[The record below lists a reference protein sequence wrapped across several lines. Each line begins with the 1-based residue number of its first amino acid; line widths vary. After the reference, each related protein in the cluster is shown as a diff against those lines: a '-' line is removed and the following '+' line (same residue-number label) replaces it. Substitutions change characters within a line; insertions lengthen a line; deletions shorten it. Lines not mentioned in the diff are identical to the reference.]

1 MTIAKILKAMDLEEM
16 QPFLDEAEL
25 TADTLLTKENY
36 EDIVKVFTI
45 HWDIV
50 TEHYRHSNNAA
61 KAYYK
66 AAVGNSKSA
75 LIVDIG
81 RAASGFSALRYL
93 IEDDW
98 KLDC

>member
-45 HWDIV
+45 H
-50 TEHYRHSNNAA
+50 
-61 KAYYK
+61 
-66 AAVGNSKSA
+66 
-75 LIVDIG
+75 
-81 RAASGFSALRYL
+81 
-93 IEDDW
+93 
-98 KLDC
+98 

>member
-1 MTIAKILKAMDLEEM
+1 M

-50 TEHYRHSNNAA
+50 T
-61 KAYYK
+61 
-66 AAVGNSKSA
+66 AVSYTH
-75 LIVDIG
+75 L
-81 RAASGFSALRYL
+81 L
-93 IEDDW
+93 
-98 KLDC
+98 